1 MNHLVEVRCM
11 KAADITNLRFS
22 SYEPVEDFMYSL
34 SVYNKDK
41 FDTGYIGNGA
51 WRILSLK
58 KENEDSNE
66 IISYRLKFTA
76 GDGIITT
83 FISCEEFEKYI
94 KRFDKIN

>member
-1 MNHLVEVRCM
+1 M

-66 IISYRLKFTA
+66 IISYKPLNSLLVMVLLQPLFLAKNLKS
-76 GDGIITT
+76 
-83 FISCEEFEKYI
+83 ISSVSI
-94 KRFDKIN
+94 K

>member
-1 MNHLVEVRCM
+1 M

-76 GDGIITT
+76 GDGILQPL
-83 FISCEEFEKYI
+83 FLAKNLKSISTVSI
-94 KRFDKIN
+94 K